1 MHIYRMSFVVGL
13 GVGYVLGTRA
23 GRERYD
29 QMVKMAQSTREN
41 PQFQQATSTIQ
52 TQAASLLNTA
62 SQKVSEMAPQFA
74 QTAQTAMHKV
84 GDMTHRNGHGDS
96 GTDSTGA
103 TSDSPFASTSNPTRP
118 TNY

>member
-13 GVGYVLGTRA
+13 GVGFVLGARA

-41 PQFQQATSTIQ
+41 PQFQQATATIQ
-52 TQAASLLNTA
+52 TQAASLLSTA
-62 SQKVSEMAPQFA
+62 SQKVAEMAPQF
-74 QTAQTAMHKV
+74 AQTAMHKV
-84 GDMTHRNGHGDS
+84 GDMTHRNGHGDA
-96 GTDSTGA
+96 GTGTTGA

-118 TNY
+118 TTT